1 MWHKEM
7 PTPFNSTSRFRQD
20 LNQSFKLQSLAQMSK
35 VFYENKQFMAE
46 AVKNDGLSL
55 LQKAQ

>member
-20 LNQSFKLQSLAQMSK
+20 LNELFKWQSLVQMSK
-35 VFYENKQFMAE
+35 VFCENKQVVAE

>member
-1 MWHKEM
+1 M

-20 LNQSFKLQSLAQMSK
+20 LNQSFKLQSLAQRGK
-35 VFYENKQFMAE
+35 VFYENKQFVAE